1 MPDPRGPRRLLGDVA
16 AICAYAAASPAE
28 SEVNAA
34 MRLLADIEGHWR
46 ATLDQAEA
54 KASLLEAAG
63 IRRPGAGEPVLR
75 AQFFFALAA

>member
-1 MPDPRGPRRLLGDVA
+1 MPDPRGLRRLLGDVA

-34 MRLLADIEGHWR
+34 IRLLAEIEDRLR
-46 ATLDQAEA
+46 ARLDQA
-54 KASLLEAAG
+54 KTTASLLDAAG
-63 IRRPGAGEPVLR
+63 CSRPRAGEPVLR